1 MGHVLKSKDLSGH
14 TALILK
20 AESCADMIGLQL
32 PKLFSYLTAS
42 FAGKLSRFG
51 NHASDFF
58 AKRQYIIEKF
68 WSMILQPW
76 QDILHD
82 VDLLQESN
90 ALVVIQLVP
99 VLPRCTRLWRC
110 HARFGNIGTAAI
122 TKLAFDHRD
131 EDTQLCQVCSTN
143 PKRLQT
149 LRQNSR
155 HASSRSW
162 SSSDQVATS
171 TTIAVAS
178 SKSFSFVMALG
189 WE

>member
-20 AESCADMIGLQL
+20 VESCADMIGLQL

-58 AKRQYIIEKF
+58 AKRQHIIDKF

-99 VLPRCTRLWRC
+99 VLPRCPRLWRC
-110 HARFGNIGTAAI
+110 HARFGNIGTAAT

-131 EDTQLCQVCSTN
+131 EDPQLCQGFGLLYQSEKAANT
-143 PKRLQT
+143 
-149 LRQNSR
+149 
-155 HASSRSW
+155 
-162 SSSDQVATS
+162 ATKFAACFKPVLVL
-171 TTIAVAS
+171 I
-178 SKSFSFVMALG
+178 
-189 WE
+189 

>member
-99 VLPRCTRLWRC
+99 V
-110 HARFGNIGTAAI
+110 FGGAMPDSVISAPLQPPLLHSIIVMRIHSCAKG
-122 TKLAFDHRD
+122 L
-131 EDTQLCQVCSTN
+131 VCSTN